1 MNSIRVRLFAILLA
15 TTGSVWLFAAAWI
28 YASTQAEVERVL
40 DARLMEAARMVSSL
54 ITDHRIDPAAAADA
68 ATANAP
74 PPPFEEASGSYS
86 RQLSCQIW
94 SLQGNLVSRSE
105 SAPETSLASHTN
117 GFEETEI
124 DGERWRVY
132 AVVNPSLGVRVL
144 VGDSLEIR
152 DRLIGDVIKG
162 LLLPGIVILPV
173 LAALIWLSVGRGLA
187 PLTRIAEG
195 LAGRSASE
203 LHPVDDGT
211 VPQEV
216 RPVIRALNSLFGRV
230 AEARDRE
237 RSFTAY
243 AAHELKTPLAG
254 LKTQAQIALRTDDQ
268 NVQREALSRIS
279 TSVDRTSRMVRQL
292 IDLAAI
298 DASQG
303 VSTDEPVDIAVLLGE
318 IASELETQ
326 LAANDVH
333 VAVELADQTQRPTIL
348 RGDRVLVRLA
358 IRNLLENAIQH
369 SPKGEEVRCRI
380 VAGLSEAFVEILD
393 QGPGI
398 PQAEEQRVTE
408 RFFRGSKAHGRGSGL
423 GLSIVQMALDRLGG
437 SLTFERGGR
446 WFTARAC
453 FPLRRSQTRVQ
464 LKHPAGRIELPIR
477 SAP

>member
-1 MNSIRVRLFAILLA
+1 MNSIRIRLFVILLA
-15 TTGSVWLFAAAWI
+15 TTGAVWLLAAAWI

-54 ITDHRIDPAAAADA
+54 ITDHRIEPSAAVDA
-68 ATANAP
+68 AIANAP
-74 PPPFEEASGSYS
+74 PPPFKQADGSYS

-94 SLQGNLVSRSE
+94 SLQGSLVSRSE
-105 SAPETSLASHTN
+105 SAPETSLASHTD

-132 AVVNPSLGVRVL
+132 AVVTPTLGVRVL

-162 LLLPGIVILPV
+162 LLVPGIVILPV
-173 LAALIWLSVGRGLA
+173 LAVLIWVSVGRGLA

-203 LHPVDDGT
+203 LHPIDDGT
-211 VPQEV
+211 VPREV

-237 RSFTAY
+237 QSFTAY

-254 LKTQAQIALRTDDQ
+254 LKTQAQIALRTDDSTI
-268 NVQREALSRIS
+268 QREALSRIS

-292 IDLAAI
+292 IDLAAV

-303 VSTDEPVDIAVLLGE
+303 AAKDEPVDVAVLVGE

-326 LAANDVH
+326 LAANEVH
-333 VAVELADQTQRPTIL
+333 VAMEHADRTPQPAVLEADRIL
-348 RGDRVLVRLA
+348 LRLA

-369 SPKGEEVRCRI
+369 SPKGAVVRCR
-380 VAGLSEAFVEILD
+380 VSESQSEVVVEILD

-398 PQAEEQRVTE
+398 PVADEARVTE
-408 RFFRGSKAHGRGSGL
+408 RFFRGSKASGHGSGL

-437 SLTFERGGR
+437 NLTFERGGT
-446 WFTARAC
+446 WFVARAS
-453 FPLRRSQTRVQ
+453 FP
-464 LKHPAGRIELPIR
+464 I
-477 SAP
+477 